1 MKILCIV
8 VKGEIYML
16 IQSSFNN
23 LTKAEMIALAIEN
36 GQYNWDK
43 AIETLAE
50 KIILVQEL
58 EIFDEKF
65 SQLF

>member
-1 MKILCIV
+1 
-8 VKGEIYML
+8 ML

-36 GQYNWDK
+36 GQYDWDK

-58 EIFDEKF
+58 EIVDGKF

>member
-1 MKILCIV
+1 
-8 VKGEIYML
+8 ML

-36 GQYNWDK
+36 GQYDWDK

-50 KIILVQEL
+50 KIILIKEL
-58 EIFDEKF
+58 EIVDGKF

>member
-1 MKILCIV
+1 
-8 VKGEIYML
+8 ML

-43 AIETLAE
+43 AVETLAE

-58 EIFDEKF
+58 EIVDGKF

>member
-1 MKILCIV
+1 
-8 VKGEIYML
+8 ML
-16 IQSSFNN
+16 IQSSFDN
-23 LTKAEMIALAIEN
+23 LTKAEMIKLAIEN
-36 GQYNWDK
+36 GQYDWDK

-58 EIFDEKF
+58 EIVDGKF

>member
-1 MKILCIV
+1 
-8 VKGEIYML
+8 ML

-36 GQYNWDK
+36 GQYNWDES
-43 AIETLAE
+43 IETLAE

-58 EIFDEKF
+58 DIIDEKF

>member
-1 MKILCIV
+1 
-8 VKGEIYML
+8 ML

-23 LTKAEMIALAIEN
+23 LTKAEMIALVIEN
-36 GQYNWDK
+36 GQYDWDK

-58 EIFDEKF
+58 DIIDEKF

>member
-1 MKILCIV
+1 
-8 VKGEIYML
+8 ML

-23 LTKAEMIALAIEN
+23 LTKAEMIKLAIEN
-36 GQYNWDK
+36 DQYDWDK

-58 EIFDEKF
+58 EIVDGKF

>member
-1 MKILCIV
+1 
-8 VKGEIYML
+8 ML

-36 GQYNWDK
+36 GQYNLDK
-43 AIETLAE
+43 EIETLAE
-50 KIILVQEL
+50 KIILIKEL
-58 EIFDEKF
+58 KIFDEKF

>member
-1 MKILCIV
+1 
-8 VKGEIYML
+8 ML

-36 GQYNWDK
+36 GQYDWDK

-50 KIILVQEL
+50 KIILIKEL